1 MERYECNGCSYVY
14 DETQG
19 DPHNGYPAGTLF
31 SALPAD
37 WCCPDCAVREKPD
50 FVKLEETAA

>member
-1 MERYECNGCSYVY
+1 MDRYECNGCSYVY
-14 DETQG
+14 DESKG
-19 DPHNGYPAGTLF
+19 DIHNGYPAGTLF

-50 FVKLEETAA
+50 FAKLEETAA